1 MGRRDVSSDTEM
13 PIPLTWSRPGGNA
26 APPQALGPGYTCTGL
41 NDQHAYVT
49 VPKETP
55 LQVGDLVSF
64 GVSHPCTTFDK
75 WQLLYLVDDG
85 YNVTGAVRTYF

>member
-1 MGRRDVSSDTEM
+1 MTRTD
-13 PIPLTWSRPGGNA
+13 A

-49 VPKETP
+49 VPAETP

-75 WQLLYLVDDG
+75 WQLLYLVDDA

>member
-1 MGRRDVSSDTEM
+1 MGRRDVSSDTDM
-13 PIPLTWSRPGGNA
+13 PIPQTWSRPSGNA
-26 APPQALGPGYTCTGL
+26 APPQPLGPGYAVTGL
-41 NDQHAYVT
+41 NDQHAYMT
-49 VPKETP
+49 VPRETP

-75 WQLLYLVDDG
+75 WQLLYLVDDA